1 MKRITAFLMAVL
13 IIATLAIPAFAEE
26 PTTKW
31 YQYTQE
37 ECKHNSMIPGD
48 RYYAVCNRR
57 NDRHQRRFIIVYFC
71 KLPGFL

>member
-13 IIATLAIPAFAEE
+13 IVATLAIPAFAEE

-48 RYYAVCNRR
+48 
-57 NDRHQRRFIIVYFC
+57 
-71 KLPGFL
+71 